1 MDRRHFIQAGMSSV
15 LLPGAILSASAA
27 ASNALPST
35 LDYFFVD
42 DRFAAGALR
51 AGTISPSLAPI
62 RVQADVAPL
71 WTGLLADSRIG
82 APLALRGVT
91 TESFFFHLKTLLAR
105 RVRDSQI
112 SRVGPDLH
120 LWTIRT
126 RLVPAA

>member
-1 MDRRHFIQAGMSSV
+1 MDRRHFVQAGMSSV
-15 LLPGAILSASAA
+15 LLPGAIFTAPAAAGSAA
-27 ASNALPST
+27 PAT

-62 RVQADVAPL
+62 RVQADVTPV
-71 WTGLLADSRIG
+71 WTGLLAGGRIR

-91 TESFFFHLKTLLAR
+91 TESFFFRLKTLLAR
-105 RVRDSQI
+105 RVHDSQI

-126 RLVPAA
+126 RLAPAA